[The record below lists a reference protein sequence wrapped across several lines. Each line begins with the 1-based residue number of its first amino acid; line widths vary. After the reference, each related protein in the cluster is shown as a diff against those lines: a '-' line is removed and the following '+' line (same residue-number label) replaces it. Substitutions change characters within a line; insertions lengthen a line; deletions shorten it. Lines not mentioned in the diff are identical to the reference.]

1 MRKKLVP
8 ERLTTYD
15 PAEDLGS
22 DEAIAIFMAEAFQ
35 TNDAGYIA
43 HALGV
48 VARAKGMA
56 QIAGQTGLSRE
67 QLYRSFSEK
76 GNPTLKT
83 TLAVMKALGIE
94 LTAKIPSAA

>member
-1 MRKKLVP
+1 MAEK
-8 ERLTTYD
+8 LTTYD
-15 PAEDLGS
+15 PAEDLRS

-48 VARAKGMA
+48 VARAKGMT

-83 TLAVMKALGIE
+83 TLAVMNALGVQ
-94 LTAKIPSAA
+94 LTVKIPTAA